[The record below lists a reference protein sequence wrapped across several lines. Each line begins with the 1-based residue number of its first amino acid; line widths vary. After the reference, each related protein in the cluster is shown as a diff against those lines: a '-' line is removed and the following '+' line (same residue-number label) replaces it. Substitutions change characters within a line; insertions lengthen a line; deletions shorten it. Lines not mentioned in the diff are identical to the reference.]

1 MLAPATLF
9 SLILQSEMIKRPS
22 GHTHSQ
28 EPRHSHAAPVATV
41 SGVPMETVAAEREEE
56 LAADPSAGVAE
67 ETVVE
72 DGVTMDADMEVGV
85 GAEVELQEGAD
96 SVAPELSVG
105 KELFSQS
112 KWDLSSLS
120 DDSSEEEGKGNEL
133 LSQSK
138 WDLSSLSAD
147 SSEDGC
153 KTRGLR
159 DRGMGAGGGR
169 VCRECGR
176 SFPSWE
182 ELSLHFRDHQPE
194 MTCNICRVV
203 FRRVPSLRLHLSNAH
218 RDASLRCHCGQ
229 AFPAVWDL
237 NLHLASHCSHRELQ
251 CELCHMPC
259 PTYAKLNQHRLM
271 HVPRP
276 PRYQPDR
283 IAGRAAGT
291 ATPPTAGASLAGSPQ
306 GGFPS
311 RPVETPSLPPTT
323 TQEEEWG
330 DHAYVYKNR
339 KRNNFAVV
347 VRSVNSV
354 TLRFPRDSVAEEN
367 RDKKIHVVVV
377 RNVTGRK
384 TEGIKQEEGGGDGD
398 GRPAQVQGYRAIE
411 NPAEEEE
418 EEDVKPDVSS
428 LVPPLPAALSSPALR
443 SQDALKEEESSCPP
457 ALPDPA
463 LGDSET
469 ESIAES
475 NPVLPESS
483 SDSDSLPQ
491 GDSDGNSSG
500 SSYRPRKRRGSSG
513 VGGGTG
519 RNQPC
524 SFQKPPRPIRPNP
537 SSTTA
542 PPAADTASHTASP
555 SKCPHCGIAYSSPS
569 LMLRHAQSC
578 PERPVTVT
586 CELCSLTFPSQNSLI
601 QHKAQGHHCVRMYA
615 CHLCREV
622 FPDFVIFS
630 RHDCPSLDSP
640 SSSRQLPTSAAVQGS
655 GPGAVT
661 HDARGSPAVALISP
675 PPPPPPPLQSA
686 NTAPQLVL
694 QPPAPDPNV
703 ATDVYPINETLLSTN
718 VASSSPSPNPNP
730 SPDPHPAPNPEPL
743 KILGLYVNLSKE
755 STSEAGPLAPSTPPA
770 PLDAACPGVCCLSAG
785 SAAPAPP
792 SPPCQCDTAT
802 CTGAPGLTAAS
813 AARRSHAACTSS
825 DIRCATPR
833 TAATSAGPAGPPS
846 QGPPA
851 SLATRRGG
859 GRGGGGGTGRGRDGG
874 RVRTPSGRGSLTS
887 PSLIPNR
894 KAAASAQLQEN
905 RNCRGLYENSSDR
918 HASTVP
924 APSRGVSVHCVSVI
938 MQRPVRGV
946 SVHCVSVIY
955 IQALCLPPP
964 GE

>member
-1 MLAPATLF
+1 MLSCRLEP
-9 SLILQSEMIKRPS
+9 QHRGPGRPCDLHDARS
-22 GHTHSQ
+22 GHALLPHPPERNDQ
-28 EPRHSHAAPVATV
+28 APQRPRPQPGAAPQPRCARESTFLPGVVATV

-120 DDSSEEEGKGNEL
+120 DDSSEEEGKGNEF

-153 KTRGLR
+153 KTRGPR
-159 DRGMGAGGGR
+159 ASGAGAGGGR

-259 PTYAKLNQHRLM
+259 PSYAKLNQHRLM
-271 HVPRP
+271 HAPRP

-283 IAGRAAGT
+283 T

-411 NPAEEEE
+411 HPAEEEEEE

-491 GDSDGNSSG
+491 GDSEFNPGEVSDASSEDSSFSSGNSSG

-519 RNQPC
+519 RNQPR

-578 PERPVTVT
+578 PERPVTVA

-630 RHDCPSLDSP
+630 RHDCPSLNSP

-655 GPGAVT
+655 SPGAVT
-661 HDARGSPAVALISP
+661 HDARGSPAVALIS

-703 ATDVYPINETLLSTN
+703 ATDVYPISGTLLSTN

-770 PLDAACPGVCCLSAG
+770 PRRCLPRGVLFECRQCGAS
-785 SAAPAPP
+785 SPQP
-792 SPPCQCDTAT
+792 SLPVRHRYLHRGPRAHRCQCGKAFTRSLHLLRHQVCHAENSRYICGPCGAT
-802 CTGAPGLTAAS
+802 FTGASRL
-813 AARRSHAACTSS
+813 ARHKKRK
-825 DIRCATPR
+825 RR
-833 TAATSAGPAGPPS
+833 RRRNRKG
-846 QGPPA
+846 
-851 SLATRRGG
+851 TRRRACQDPFRCVCGL
-859 GRGGGGGTGRGRDGG
+859 
-874 RVRTPSGRGSLTS
+874 PFKK
-887 PSLIPNR
+887 P
-894 KAAASAQLQEN
+894 AAYLWHK
-905 RNCRGLYENSSDR
+905 LKNSK
-918 HASTVP
+918 
-924 APSRGVSVHCVSVI
+924 SRAKK
-938 MQRPVRGV
+938 P
-946 SVHCVSVIY
+946 
-955 IQALCLPPP
+955 
-964 GE
+964 